1 VGRYV
6 SNVLRYWTKGAL
18 AERFERA
25 TLYTPA
31 RIDRA
36 VIDLP
41 SAVEE
46 RVVGPHWRQLPWQ
59 NLRLATV
66 ARDDVLFCPS
76 YSRPLAVRGKT
87 VVTIFEATQKLL
99 PEYYPLRARLV
110 SSPLY
115 TWGARRSA
123 FVVTASEA
131 AAADISREY
140 GVEREKIRIVP
151 LAPAEI
157 FRPLRSD
164 PRTPAVVEQYLGSV
178 PPYFLYVGKLTARR
192 NVPMLVDAF
201 AELKRRLEGS
211 HKLLV
216 VGLNTT
222 GVDLRERARKAGI
235 AEDFRYVEYVPD
247 EDLSFLY
254 SGADAF
260 VLPYAY
266 EALSLTAIEA
276 QAAGCPVLTVD
287 APGLREQTGG
297 NALFIEAAEIR
308 ELADAMER
316 LAREEELRRSL
327 AERGLEHAARFT
339 WERCS
344 LATLGVLAEAARL

>member
-1 VGRYV
+1 
-6 SNVLRYWTKGAL
+6 
-18 AERFERA
+18 
-25 TLYTPA
+25 
-31 RIDRA
+31 
-36 VIDLP
+36 
-41 SAVEE
+41 
-46 RVVGPHWRQLPWQ
+46 
-59 NLRLATV
+59 
-66 ARDDVLFCPS
+66 
-76 YSRPLAVRGKT
+76 

-115 TWGARRSA
+115 TWSARRSA

-131 AAADISREY
+131 AAEDISREY

-157 FRPLRSD
+157 FRPLQDD
-164 PRTPAVVEQYLGSV
+164 PRTPEIVAQYLGRV
-178 PPYFLYVGKLTARR
+178 APYFLHVGKLTARR

-201 AELKRRLEGS
+201 AELKRRVEGP

-222 GVDLRERARKAGI
+222 GVDLEERARRQGI
-235 AEDFRYVEYVPD
+235 EQDFRYVEYVSD
-247 EDLSFLY
+247 EHLSFLY

-297 NALFIEAAEIR
+297 NALFIGKADTR
-308 ELADAMER
+308 ELADVMER
-316 LAREEELRRSL
+316 LVDEEGLRRSL

-344 LATLGVLAEAARL
+344 HATLDVLHEAARL